1 MVSGK
6 NLDPASSPSAFYGAE
21 VRRLREEKGL
31 SQSALGE
38 LVFCSGAYL
47 GQIEIAVRKPQADLS
62 KRLDAALETGGYFA
76 RLYPMVAR
84 TRHAAHF
91 ARTAELEA
99 QAETISQYA
108 PAVVPGLLQTADY
121 ARAVVRAAKPFASA
135 EAVDDAVAVRL
146 ERARILAD
154 PTAPLLWMILHEAVI
169 RTPVGGGPVMVHQL
183 GHLQRLAEAGKLLL
197 QVLPFSAGAHAM
209 ASGSIILMTFAE
221 APPVA
226 YAEGP
231 HSGQL
236 LDDPAI
242 VARCQGLYD
251 LARAVALSPAASL
264 ALIESA
270 AEEYADERSD

>member
-31 SQSALGE
+31 SQSGLGE
-38 LVFCSGAYL
+38 LVFCSGAYI
-47 GQIEIAVRKPQADLS
+47 GQIEVAVRKPQADLS

-99 QAETISQYA
+99 RAETISEYA
-108 PAVVPGLLQTADY
+108 PTLVPGLLQTPEY
-121 ARAVVRAAKPFASA
+121 ARAVIRTGQPFAPVA
-135 EAVDDAVAVRL
+135 EVDDKVAARL
-146 ERARILAD
+146 ERARILAA
-154 PTAPLLWMILHEAVI
+154 PTAPLLWMILHEAVL
-169 RTPVGGGPVMVHQL
+169 RTPVADGPVMANQL
-183 GHLQRLAEAGKLLL
+183 HHLLALAEAGKLLV
-197 QVLPFSAGAHAM
+197 QVMPFSAGAHAM
-209 ASGSIILMTFAE
+209 AAGSIILMTFAE
-221 APPVA
+221 DPPVA
-226 YAEGP
+226 YVEGP
-231 HSGQL
+231 YSGQL

-242 VARCQGLYD
+242 VVRCQRSYD
-251 LARAVALSPAASL
+251 LARAVALSPEASL

-270 AEEYADERSD
+270 AEEYAHE

>member
-31 SQSALGE
+31 SQSGLGE
-38 LVFCSGAYL
+38 LVFCSGAYI
-47 GQIEIAVRKPQADLS
+47 GQIEVAVRKPQADLS
-62 KRLDAALETGGYFA
+62 ARLDAVLETGGHFT
-76 RLYPMVAR
+76 RLYFMVAR

-91 ARTAELEA
+91 ARAAELEA
-99 QAETISQYA
+99 QAETISHYA
-108 PAVVPGLLQTADY
+108 PTLVTGLLQTADY
-121 ARAVVRAAKPFASA
+121 ARAVVRAAKPFAPT
-135 EAVDDAVAVRL
+135 EAVDEAVAARL
-146 ERARILAD
+146 ERARVLAKSA
-154 PTAPLLWMILHEAVI
+154 APLLWVILHETVV
-169 RTPVGGGPVMVHQL
+169 RMPVGGRRVMADQL
-183 GHLQRLAEAGKLLL
+183 RHLTALAGAGKLLL

-209 ASGSIILMTFAE
+209 ATGSLFLMTFAE

-226 YAEGP
+226 YVEGP
-231 HSGQL
+231 YSGQL

-242 VARCQGLYD
+242 VARCQGSYD

-270 AEEYADERSD
+270 AEEYAHE

>member
-47 GQIEIAVRKPQADLS
+47 GQIEVAVRKPQADLS

-91 ARTAELEA
+91 ARAAELEA
-99 QAETISQYA
+99 LAEAISEYA
-108 PAVVPGLLQTADY
+108 PTLVPGLLQTADY
-121 ARAVVRAAKPFASA
+121 ARAVIRTGQPFAPAS
-135 EAVDDAVAVRL
+135 EVNNKVAARL
-146 ERARILAD
+146 ERARILAN
-154 PTAPLLWMILHEAVI
+154 PAAPRLWLILHEAVL
-169 RTPVGGGPVMVHQL
+169 RTPVGSGLVMAEQL
-183 GHLQRLAEAGKLLL
+183 RHLTALAGTGKLLL
-197 QVLPFSAGAHAM
+197 QVMPFSAGAHSM
-209 ASGSIILMTFAE
+209 AAGSVILMTFAE
-221 APPVA
+221 DPPVA
-226 YAEGP
+226 YVEGP

-242 VARCQGLYD
+242 VARCQRSYD
-251 LARAVALSPAASL
+251 VARAVALSPAASL

-270 AEEYADERSD
+270 AEEYAHE